1 VTACHQCGA
10 VLREIDRF
18 CATCGAPAGTASPVK
33 DALIGRTIAGNYVIL
48 DLVGIGGM
56 GRVYR
61 AEQRALG
68 RTVAIKV
75 VHPHLLSDEQ
85 SVARFY
91 NEARAASRLNHPNS
105 VSIIDFGRTDD
116 GILYL
121 AMEFLQG
128 RDLARIMREDGPLP
142 IPRLC
147 EILMSVLA
155 ALGEA
160 HVLGVVHRDL
170 KPENVI
176 IERLRTG
183 SDLVKVVDFGLAK
196 LQGPA
201 SPDSSVTS
209 PGLVC
214 GTPDYMSP
222 EQGRGLALDGRG
234 DLYSVG
240 VILFE
245 LLTEQL
251 PYIADTP
258 TNVVLK
264 HIQEAVPDPR
274 ERAPERAIPERL
286 AEVVR
291 KALGKLPEERYQT
304 ASDMADALRRALSEI
319 LPSARD
325 IACPAC
331 GVRSPAGKRFCG
343 ECGAP
348 LLQRPISSTQSPRMS
363 LPPGVSI
370 GFGESLPIVG
380 REEELEVLR
389 ELAALADGRV
399 VTACISGEAGV
410 GKTRLLGDV
419 ADQASAD
426 GWLVV
431 GAGPHETAAPVPYYP
446 IRAIVSSLLD
456 CDDDGLCA
464 RADELEAEE
473 ALVAAGLRELVAPAG
488 LRGAEGGSRA
498 GAVAAALGFA
508 LRQSLEQTS
517 RAQALLMVDDLHACD
532 GLSVQALGQLGK
544 HAHDTSLL
552 VLTATQHAADAERM
566 PGCRTIPLRGLSMT
580 HARAVLAGGVTLRTG
595 SAPAD
600 DSRTFLPLYVE
611 QLRALGLPLDAGS
624 NGAPARLADAVL
636 QRLQRLSLG
645 ASRTLQ
651 AACVLG
657 SRCRRDALF
666 ALAGTAGTSG
676 LDQLEVARL
685 LTVGDDYIEVVHP
698 FIRELVEASIPAE
711 ARKALHARALEV
723 AGEVDAQL
731 EVRAHHAHGAG
742 ETLTAIM
749 LLERAGDLAHERG
762 DPGSAVRAYRAGLGL
777 VRRELLE
784 SGDTSF
790 EEALVSFSRRLGNAL
805 ARAADLTSAEGVLR
819 EALEFCGPS
828 SVARSYVLLGLG
840 RVMATKNRLRDAHR
854 FFGEAVAIAAQR
866 GDEAARAAVHATIGE
881 VRRLEGNIGGAI
893 ASYSAALQCLSESRA
908 DALAT
913 ARIAV
918 ELAVTQ
924 LESDA
929 EPGVIEDTLDRAE
942 ELAVRADAPHL
953 LARVLLGHAR
963 LFAARG
969 DGTAQER
976 CLRKAGQAAG
986 RAGDAILLAQVD
998 RALRHLLQ
1006 VSEHPTL

>member
-1 VTACHQCGA
+1 MTACSQCGA

-18 CATCGAPAGTASPVK
+18 CATCGAPAGTASPAK

-142 IPRLC
+142 IPRIC

-170 KPENVI
+170 KPENII

-196 LQGPA
+196 LQGTA
-201 SPDSSVTS
+201 ATDSSVTS

-245 LLTEQL
+245 LLTDQL

-274 ERAPERAIPERL
+274 ERTPERAIPERL
-286 AEVVR
+286 ADVVR
-291 KALGKLPEERYQT
+291 KALGKLPDERYQT
-304 ASDMADALRRALSEI
+304 AIDMSEALRRTLSEI
-319 LPSARD
+319 LPSARE

-348 LLQRPISSTQSPRMS
+348 LLQRPLSSPASQRMS
-363 LPPGVSI
+363 LPPGLAL
-370 GFGESLPIVG
+370 GAAEGMPIVG
-380 REEELEVLR
+380 RETELEVLR

-399 VTACISGEAGV
+399 VAACITGEAGV

-419 ADQASAD
+419 ADQAAAD

-431 GAGPHETAAPVPYYP
+431 GAGPHETGAPVPYYP
-446 IRAIVSSLLD
+446 IHAIVCSLLD
-456 CDDDGLCA
+456 DDDDALA
-464 RADELEAEE
+464 DRADELERDQP
-473 ALVAAGLRELVAPAG
+473 LIAAGLRELLVPSG
-488 LRGAEGGSRA
+488 LRGSDGASRA
-498 GAVAAALGFA
+498 GAVAAALGYA
-508 LRQSLEQTS
+508 LRESLDATG
-517 RAQALLMVDDLHACD
+517 RARGLLMVDDLHACD
-532 GLSVQALGQLGK
+532 GLSVQALGQLSK
-544 HAHDTSLL
+544 HAPDLSIL
-552 VLTATQHAADAERM
+552 VVTATQHAGDAERL
-566 PGCRTIPLRGLSMT
+566 PGCRAVPLRGLSSSQ
-580 HARAVLAGGVTLRTG
+580 ARAVLSGGVVLKLET
-595 SAPAD
+595 AAD
-600 DSRTFLPLYVE
+600 DARTLLPLYVD
-611 QLRALGLPLDAGS
+611 QLRALGLPLDAG
-624 NGAPARLADAVL
+624 NGGAPRRLADAVL

-651 AACVLG
+651 AASVLG

-676 LDQLEVARL
+676 LDQLEAAHLV
-685 LTVGDDYIEVVHP
+685 TVGEDYIEVIHP
-698 FIRELVEASIPAE
+698 FVRELVEASIPAE

-723 AGEVDAQL
+723 AAEVDAPL

-749 LLERAGDLAHERG
+749 LLERAGDLAHDRG
-762 DPGSAVRAYRAGLGL
+762 DPTSAVRAYRAGLGL

-805 ARAADLTSAEGVLR
+805 ARASDLTSAEGVLR

-828 SVARSYVLLGLG
+828 SLARAYVLLGLG
-840 RVMATKNRLRDAHR
+840 RVLASKNRLRDAHR
-854 FFGEAVAIAAQR
+854 LFGEAVALAVHR
-866 GDEAARAAVHATIGE
+866 GDEAAQAAAHSTIGE
-881 VRRLEGNIGGAI
+881 VRRLEGNFGGAI
-893 ASYSAALQCLSESRA
+893 ASYSAALQCQSAARS

-913 ARIAV
+913 ARVAV
-918 ELAVTQ
+918 ELAITQ
-924 LESDA
+924 LESGADA
-929 EPGVIEDTLDRAE
+929 VTTDESLERAE
-942 ELAVRADAPHL
+942 QLAARAEAPHL
-953 LARVLLGHAR
+953 SARVLLGMAR
-963 LFAARG
+963 LWATRA

-976 CLRKAGQAAG
+976 CLRKAGLAAG
-986 RAGDAILLAQVD
+986 RAGDATLVSQVE